1 MDALQAAEDATAPV
15 QAKTEPKAAAP
26 PKPIKEP
33 PKKKRKTPSPSIP
46 IPVFDLEEP
55 TYVPPK
61 SRAPPRISVSAGE
74 DVFRDAVIASQ
85 KPMFKPGAGDSMWY
99 GGERTGVS
107 TAVKSVRF

>member
-74 DVFRDAVIASQ
+74 DVFGDAVIASQ
-85 KPMFKPGAGDSMWY
+85 KPCSSLAQGTPCGMAES
-99 GGERTGVS
+99 ERVS
-107 TAVKSVRF
+107 RLL